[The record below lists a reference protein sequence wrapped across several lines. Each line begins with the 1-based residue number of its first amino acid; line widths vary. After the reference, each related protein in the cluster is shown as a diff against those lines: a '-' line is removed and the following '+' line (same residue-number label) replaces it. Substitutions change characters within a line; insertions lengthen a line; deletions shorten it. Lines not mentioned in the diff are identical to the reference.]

1 MAQMTTASFQ
11 KSLWPGVN
19 KWFGMGYEA
28 EAAEYT
34 QIFTV
39 ESSSKK
45 FEQDVG
51 MAGLGL
57 FAVKPEGENITYD
70 AANQGFIHQFN
81 HVVYSSGL
89 IITREAFED
98 NQYNI
103 DVFKPRSMELGFAAR
118 TTMETIAANVLNRGF
133 NTSYTMGSSSDGLP
147 LFSASHVPGGP
158 GTAVQSNLSTA
169 GDLSELVLET
179 MVINIAQALDSRGK
193 HIKLMPHQL
202 VIPPALMMDAERIL
216 GSDKQSGTAN
226 NDINVLKEKSWFP
239 GGIVVNHYLTDTDA
253 FFITTSLN
261 RSGNGLV
268 WYNRRALEFGA
279 DNEFDT
285 ENAKYKATFRVSAG
299 WRDYRALYGN
309 AGI

>member
-1 MAQMTTASFQ
+1 MAAVTTASFQ

-19 KWFGMGYEA
+19 KWFGMGYEQLPTQ
-28 EAAEYT
+28 YT

-39 ESSSKK
+39 ETSSKK

-51 MAGLGL
+51 MAGLGV
-57 FAVKPEGENITYD
+57 FAVKPEGENVTYD
-70 AANQGFIHQFN
+70 SVNQGFVHQFN
-81 HVVYSSGL
+81 HLVYSSGL

-118 TTMETIAANVLNRGF
+118 VTREIIAANVLNNGF
-133 NTSYTMGSSSDGLP
+133 STSYTMGSASDGAA

-169 GDLSELVLET
+169 GDLSELVLEG
-179 MVINIAQALDSRGK
+179 MIVNIALAKDSRGK
-193 HIKLMPHQL
+193 QIQLMPNQL
-202 VIPPALMMDAERIL
+202 VIPPALMFDAERIL
-216 GSDKQSGTAN
+216 GSTLQSDTAN
-226 NDINVLKEKSWFP
+226 NNVNVLKSKSWFP
-239 GGIVVNHYLTDTDA
+239 GGIVVNNFLTDTDA

-261 RSGNGLV
+261 KSGNGLV
-268 WYNRRALEFGA
+268 WYDRRPLAFGA

-285 ENAKYKATFRVSAG
+285 ENAKYKATFRCSAG
-299 WRDYRALYGN
+299 WRDYRAIFANQGV
-309 AGI
+309 